1 MTATSANYTCAVLG
15 DPIDHSLS
23 PTLHNA
29 AYAELGLGWTYDRHQ
44 VPAGGLAGFLAACGP
59 HVRGLSLTMPLKREA
74 LPLVA
79 SMSPR
84 ARIAGAINTLVRTS
98 YGWAGDNTD
107 LPGAVA
113 AIRERSAHPIV
124 HAAILGAGA
133 TAASIGLAVAELGA
147 EHISILARH
156 AERAGETVSV
166 LDDQCHRVGVSV
178 DSIDTV
184 LENVDILISTIPA
197 SAQTPA
203 LVARYRDTPIIFDAI
218 YDPWPTPLATAAT
231 GVVVSGHDLLI
242 HQAALQFE
250 LFTGHVAPMEAMRAA
265 LQPIG
270 DQADQA
276 EHSVP

>member
-1 MTATSANYTCAVLG
+1 MSAPSPAYVCAVLG

-23 PTLHNA
+23 PTLHTE
-29 AYAELGLGWTYDRHQ
+29 AYAALGLDWSYERHQ
-44 VPAGGLAGFLAACGP
+44 VPAGGLAAFLARCGP
-59 HVRGLSLTMPLKREA
+59 DVRGLSLTMPLKREA

-84 ARIAGAINTLVRTS
+84 ARTAGAINTLVRTS

-113 AIRERSAHPIV
+113 AIRERSSHPIV

-156 AERAGETVSV
+156 AERAGETVSI
-166 LDDQCHRVGVSV
+166 LDDHYHRVGVSV
-178 DSIDTV
+178 DSMDVV

-197 SAQTPA
+197 SAQTPE
-203 LVARYRDTPIIFDAI
+203 LVERYKDTAIVFDAI
-218 YDPWPTPLATAAT
+218 YDPWPTPLASAAT
-231 GVVVSGHDLLI
+231 GAVVSGHDLLI

-250 LFTGHVAPMEAMRAA
+250 LFTGRVAPMDAMRAA
-265 LQPIG
+265 LEPAI
-270 DQADQA
+270 D
-276 EHSVP
+276 VPEPVEA

>member
-1 MTATSANYTCAVLG
+1 MTDYVCAVLG

-29 AYAELGLGWTYDRHQ
+29 AYAALGLDWSYVRHQ
-44 VPAGGLAGFLAACGP
+44 VPAGGLAAFLAACGP
-59 HVRGLSLTMPLKREA
+59 DVRGLSLTMPLKREA
-74 LPLVA
+74 LSLVA

-84 ARIAGAINTLVRTS
+84 ARTAGAINTLVRTS

-113 AIRERSAHPIV
+113 AIRERSSHPIV

-166 LDDQCHRVGVSV
+166 LDDQFHRVGVSV
-178 DSIDTV
+178 HSLDAA
-184 LENVDILISTIPA
+184 LENVDIVISTIPA
-197 SAQTPA
+197 AAQTPE
-203 LVARYRDTPIIFDAI
+203 LVDRYKNTPIVFDAI
-218 YDPWPTPLATAAT
+218 YDPWPTPLASAAT
-231 GVVVSGHDLLI
+231 GAVVSGHDLLV

-250 LFTGHVAPMEAMRAA
+250 LFTGQVAPVAAMRAA
-265 LQPIG
+265 LEPVT
-270 DQADQA
+270 A
-276 EHSVP
+276 EDSIEAPAG